1 MSNMATSTM
10 TSVMNMA
17 TATASA
23 VSSTASA
30 TSTAAAAAGGM
41 GMSMGGSSSSNA
53 CKISM
58 LWNWTTINSCF
69 IARSWHVHTK
79 GGFAG
84 TCIGVVLMGITVEL
98 VRRVQRELDRHLL
111 AKWLARQR
119 ELDPNAV
126 LAAADSDAS
135 KSGSFITKILPT
147 TPSRALAGGYYHP
160 SVFEQAL
167 RAFLYLLQYAGAYFI
182 MLLAMYYN
190 GYVIICIFIGG
201 YIGNFIFG
209 GDSFKNAAGQGT
221 IETQKTCCC

>member
-1 MSNMATSTM
+1 MASTTTSAI
-10 TSVMNMA
+10 MNMA
-17 TATASA
+17 TATATAAASA
-23 VSSTASA
+23 ASA
-30 TSTAAAAAGGM
+30 TAKSSMGGM
-41 GMSMGGSSSSNA
+41 GGMGGMGNANPNA

-69 IARSWHVHTK
+69 ISRSWHVHTR

-98 VRRVQRELDRHLL
+98 VRRVQREFDRHLL
-111 AKWLARQR
+111 AKWLARQQ
-119 ELDPNAV
+119 ELNPSAV
-126 LAAADSDAS
+126 LASASAESDAS
-135 KSGSFITKILPT
+135 KTSSFITKILPT
-147 TPSRALAGGYYHP
+147 TPARALAGGYYHP
-160 SVFEQAL
+160 SVLEQAL
-167 RAFLYLLQYAGAYFI
+167 RAFLYLIQYAGAYFI

-209 GDSFKNAAGQGT
+209 GDSFKNAAGKGD

>member
-1 MSNMATSTM
+1 MASSTVTSA
-10 TSVMNMA
+10 VMNMA

-23 VSSTASA
+23 AHAAAASA
-30 TSTAAAAAGGM
+30 TTAASSM
-41 GMSMGGSSSSNA
+41 GMSMGGSSSANA

-69 IARSWHVHTK
+69 IARSWHVHSK

-84 TCIGVVLMGITVEL
+84 TCIGIVFMGILVEL

-111 AKWLARQR
+111 ARWLSRQR
-119 ELDPNAV
+119 ELNPNVV
-126 LAAADSDAS
+126 LNAAAAESDAS
-135 KSGSFITKILPT
+135 KSGSFVTKILPT

-160 SVFEQAL
+160 SVLEQAL

-201 YIGNFIFG
+201 YIGNFVFG
-209 GDSFKNAAGQGT
+209 GDSFKNAVGQGA